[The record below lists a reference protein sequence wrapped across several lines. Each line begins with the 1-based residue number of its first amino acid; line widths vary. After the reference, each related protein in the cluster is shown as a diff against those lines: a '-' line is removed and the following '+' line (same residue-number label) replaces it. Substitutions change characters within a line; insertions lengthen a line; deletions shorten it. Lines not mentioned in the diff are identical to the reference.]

1 MGKRK
6 KRLTIEEHME
16 LAPEFLKAL
25 SIMNNLWSLSAE
37 KYPINSRIYQ
47 RICRMMNHIEKVRSV
62 LDDEVCG
69 ECTKRGDKHF
79 RSITGLDSPCD
90 MYYGTRNQAVSC
102 AD

>member
-25 SIMNNLWSLSAE
+25 SIMNNLWSLSAA
-37 KYPINSRIYQ
+37 KYPINSKIYQ
-47 RICRMMNHIEKVRSV
+47 QVCRALNHMEKVRSR
-62 LDDEVCG
+62 LDDEIYSESHKCG
-69 ECTKRGDKHF
+69 DEYF
-79 RSITGLDSPCD
+79 REKTGLDSPGD
-90 MYYGTRNQAVSC
+90 MYYGNGVVSF